1 MLQSKDLKVLS
12 IDFTSTSVPFLG
24 LSFSLEAKFFWL
36 NIRTLFRPDKLYD
49 KLSLAVGTDKAVGG
63 AHSLDQLRGLA
74 STSEG
79 SAEGLA
85 SGISLGRGILSSSV
99 SSDLRTS
106 PFALLALVVDSTVR
120 ASGISSLA
128 ELIPVCSIKLASV
141 TFFRGKF
148 LIAGAAG
155 HFIIIYQK
163 QMFLRL
169 PR

>member
-49 KLSLAVGTDKAVGG
+49 KLAVGTDKAVGG

-106 PFALLALVVDSTVR
+106 PF
-120 ASGISSLA
+120 
-128 ELIPVCSIKLASV
+128 
-141 TFFRGKF
+141 
-148 LIAGAAG
+148 
-155 HFIIIYQK
+155 
-163 QMFLRL
+163 
-169 PR
+169 